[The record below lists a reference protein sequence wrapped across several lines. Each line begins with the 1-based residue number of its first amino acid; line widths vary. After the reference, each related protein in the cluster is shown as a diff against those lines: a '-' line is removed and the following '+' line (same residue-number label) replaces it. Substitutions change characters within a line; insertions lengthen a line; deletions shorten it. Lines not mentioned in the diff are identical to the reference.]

1 VTGDEVVSVD
11 GATVRV
17 RGELILGP
25 VDLTIRSGEHR
36 VVLGP
41 NGSNVGS
48 TCRRANGYSPR

>member
-1 VTGDEVVSVD
+1 MTGDEVVSVD

-36 VVLGP
+36 VVLP

-48 TCRRANGYSPR
+48 TCRRANGCSPR